1 MDIGGITPYIPA
13 QDNTSKLSVKMESAY
28 TEKDDKKLKET
39 CQEFE
44 SLFVSMMMKEMRK
57 TVPDGG
63 LLSSSFATDT
73 YQDMFDEEI
82 SKAASKG
89 NGIGIAD
96 AMYRQISA
104 KLKNT
109 YKVTDDVNIVEE

>member
-1 MDIGGITPYIPA
+1 MEIGNITPYIPA
-13 QDNTSKLSVKMESAY
+13 QDNTSKLSGKLTSAY
-28 TEKDDKKLKET
+28 TDKDDAKLKET

-44 SLFVSMMMKEMRK
+44 SLFINMMMKEMRK
-57 TVPDGG
+57 TVPESE

-73 YQDMFDEEI
+73 YQEMFDEEI
-82 SKAASKG
+82 SEAASKG

-109 YKVTDDVNIVEE
+109 YKVTDGETKVEE

>member
-1 MDIGGITPYIPA
+1 MEIGNITPYIPT
-13 QDNTSKLSVKMESAY
+13 QDNTSKLSGKLTSAY
-28 TEKDDKKLKET
+28 TDKDDAKLKET

-44 SLFVSMMMKEMRK
+44 SLLIKMMMKEMRK
-57 TVPDGG
+57 TVPESE

-73 YQDMFDEEI
+73 YQEMFDEEI

-109 YKVTDDVNIVEE
+109 YKVADEETKVEE

>member
-1 MDIGGITPYIPA
+1 MEIGNITPYIPT

-82 SKAASKG
+82 SKAASRG

-96 AMYRQISA
+96 AMYRQIST

-109 YKVTDDVNIVEE
+109 YKVTDNVNIVEE

>member
-1 MDIGGITPYIPA
+1 MEISNITPYIPS
-13 QDNTSKLSVKMESAY
+13 QDNTSKLSNKLESAY

-39 CQEFE
+39 CKEFE
-44 SLFVSMMMKEMRK
+44 SLFISMMMKEMRK
-57 TVPDGG
+57 TVPESE

-73 YQDMFDEEI
+73 YQEMFDEEI
-82 SKAASKG
+82 SKSASKG

-109 YKVTDDVNIVEE
+109 YKVKDNENNIE

>member
-1 MDIGGITPYIPA
+1 MEIGNITPYIPT
-13 QDNTSKLSVKMESAY
+13 QDNTSKLSGKLTSAY
-28 TEKDDKKLKET
+28 TEKDDAKLKET
-39 CQEFE
+39 CKEFE
-44 SLFVSMMMKEMRK
+44 SLFINMMMKEMRK
-57 TVPDGG
+57 TVPESE

-73 YQDMFDEEI
+73 YQEMLDEEI

-109 YKVTDDVNIVEE
+109 YKVANDENKVEG

>member
-1 MDIGGITPYIPA
+1 MDIGGITPYIPV
-13 QDNTSKLSVKMESAY
+13 QNNTSKLSVKMESAY
-28 TEKDDKKLKET
+28 TEKDDKKLRET

-82 SKAASKG
+82 SKSASKG

-104 KLKNT
+104 KLKNS

>member
-1 MDIGGITPYIPA
+1 
-13 QDNTSKLSVKMESAY
+13 
-28 TEKDDKKLKET
+28 
-39 CQEFE
+39 
-44 SLFVSMMMKEMRK
+44 MRK
-57 TVPDGG
+57 TVPESE

-73 YQDMFDEEI
+73 YQEMFDEEI
-82 SKAASKG
+82 SKSASKG

-109 YKVTDDVNIVEE
+109 YKVKDNENNIEW

>member
-1 MDIGGITPYIPA
+1 MEIGNITPYIPT
-13 QDNTSKLSVKMESAY
+13 QDNTSKLSGKLTSAY
-28 TEKDDKKLKET
+28 TDKDDAKLKET

-44 SLFVSMMMKEMRK
+44 SLFINMMMKEMRK
-57 TVPDGG
+57 TVPESE

-73 YQDMFDEEI
+73 YQEMLDEEI
-82 SKAASKG
+82 SKSASKG

-96 AMYRQISA
+96 AMYKQISA

-109 YKVTDDVNIVEE
+109 YKVNDGETKVEE

>member
-1 MDIGGITPYIPA
+1 MEIGNITPYIPT
-13 QDNTSKLSVKMESAY
+13 QDNTSKLSGKLTSAY
-28 TEKDDKKLKET
+28 TDKDDAKLKET

-44 SLFVSMMMKEMRK
+44 SLFINMMMKEMRK
-57 TVPDGG
+57 TVPESE

-73 YQDMFDEEI
+73 YQEMFDEEI

-109 YKVTDDVNIVEE
+109 YKVADGETKVEE

>member
-1 MDIGGITPYIPA
+1 MEIGNITPYIST
-13 QDNTSKLSVKMESAY
+13 QDNTSKLSGKLTSAY
-28 TEKDDKKLKET
+28 TEKDDAKLKET

-44 SLFVSMMMKEMRK
+44 SLFINMMMKEMRK
-57 TVPDGG
+57 TVPESE

-73 YQDMFDEEI
+73 YQEMLDEEI
-82 SKAASKG
+82 SKSASKG

-96 AMYRQISA
+96 AMYKQISA

-109 YKVTDDVNIVEE
+109 YKVNDGETKVEE

>member
-1 MDIGGITPYIPA
+1 MEIGNITPYIPT
-13 QDNTSKLSVKMESAY
+13 QDNTSKLSGKLTSAY
-28 TEKDDKKLKET
+28 TDKDDAKLKET

-44 SLFVSMMMKEMRK
+44 SLFINMMMKEMRK
-57 TVPDGG
+57 TVPESE

-73 YQDMFDEEI
+73 YQEMLDEEI
-82 SKAASKG
+82 SKSASKG

-96 AMYRQISA
+96 AMYKQISA

-109 YKVTDDVNIVEE
+109 YKVNDGETKAEE